1 MKHIRYSDL
10 AVVPWKNGA
19 GLRRDLASGRYAGPG
34 SGAAPDSTWMIGI
47 ADLMQ
52 DAPFSSYPG
61 VSRWFLPIGA
71 GRLTLNFKVG
81 AKVRPVHLNGMSSAH
96 HFAGEDELHM
106 VLRDGPMKALNVM
119 TTGSVPRVTMERLH
133 LAEARSLSLP
143 ENQPGVVSLLLLAKG
158 KCRASAAEWRDDI
171 GLFDSLVDDD
181 SLGNDLVGDATHATT
196 FEVEPSGPCEWVR
209 VVLRWD

>member
-1 MKHIRYSDL
+1 MKHIRYTDL

-19 GLRRDLASGRYAGPG
+19 GLRRDLASGHYVSSGA
-34 SGAAPDSTWMIGI
+34 GAAPHSSWMIGI

-81 AKVRPVHLNGMSSAH
+81 ADVSPVHLNGMSSAH

-106 VLRDGPMKALNVM
+106 VLHDGPMKALNVM
-119 TTGSVPRVTMERLH
+119 TTGSVPLLTMERLR
-133 LAEARSLSLP
+133 LSDAGSLSLP
-143 ENQPGVVSLLLLAKG
+143 ENLPGVVSLLLLAAG
-158 KCRASAAEWRDDI
+158 ECRASAAEWRDDI
-171 GLFDSLVDDD
+171 GLFDSLVGDD
-181 SLGNDLVGDATHATT
+181 SQGTT
-196 FEVEPSGPCEWVR
+196 VEVEPRGPCEWVR
-209 VVLRWD
+209 VVLRWP